1 MCPKG
6 TDERC
11 VMGCFLEMGQAIW
24 ELLEGDVE
32 AMRVSMRKG
41 KRMNCRIIWSKS
53 LSVILGEIE
62 NEKTVFTPLR
72 LLLFDEPLRKMP
84 DRVAVRHLSCLVKP
98 CIVMPFAMFCTT
110 KHA

>member
-41 KRMNCRIIWSKS
+41 KGMICRIIWSKS
-53 LSVILGEIE
+53 LSVIPGEIE
-62 NEKTVFTPLR
+62 NEKTVLR
-72 LLLFDEPLRKMP
+72 LCVSFSLTSRCGRCPNALPLGIFR
-84 DRVAVRHLSCLVKP
+84 AS
-98 CIVMPFAMFCTT
+98 
-110 KHA
+110 

>member
-6 TDERC
+6 TDEGC

-24 ELLEGDVE
+24 GLLEGDVE
-32 AMRVSMRKG
+32 AMRVSMWKG

-53 LSVILGEIE
+53 LSAIPGEIE
-62 NEKTVFTPLR
+62 NEKTVFMPLR

-98 CIVMPFAMFCTT
+98 CIVMPLGMFCAT

>member
-6 TDERC
+6 TDEGC

-41 KRMNCRIIWSKS
+41 KGMNCRIIWSKS
-53 LSVILGEIE
+53 LSVIPGEIE
-62 NEKTVFTPLR
+62 NEKTVFTAHPTNPVECCADANPKTMLPN
-72 LLLFDEPLRKMP
+72 D
-84 DRVAVRHLSCLVKP
+84 
-98 CIVMPFAMFCTT
+98 T
-110 KHA
+110 

>member
-32 AMRVSMRKG
+32 AMRVSCG
-41 KRMNCRIIWSKS
+41 KER
-53 LSVILGEIE
+53 G
-62 NEKTVFTPLR
+62 
-72 LLLFDEPLRKMP
+72 
-84 DRVAVRHLSCLVKP
+84 
-98 CIVMPFAMFCTT
+98 
-110 KHA
+110 

>member
-11 VMGCFLEMGQAIW
+11 VMGCFLEMGQAICG
-24 ELLEGDVE
+24 LLEGGVE
-32 AMRVSMRKG
+32 AMRVSMWKG

-53 LSVILGEIE
+53 LSAIPGEIE
-62 NEKTVFTPLR
+62 NEKPVFMPLR

-84 DRVAVRHLSCLVKP
+84 DRVAVRHLSCLVKL
-98 CIVMPFAMFCTT
+98 CIVMPFAMFCAT

>member
-6 TDERC
+6 TDEGC

-24 ELLEGDVE
+24 ALLEGDLG

-41 KRMNCRIIWSKS
+41 TRVNCRIIWSKS
-53 LSVILGEIE
+53 LSGISGEIE
-62 NEKTVFTPLR
+62 NEKTVFAPSH
-72 LLLFDEPLRKMP
+72 LLLLDEPLRKMP

-98 CIVMPFAMFCTT
+98 CIVMPLGMFCAT

>member
-6 TDERC
+6 TDEGC

-24 ELLEGDVE
+24 GLLGGDVE

-41 KRMNCRIIWSKS
+41 KGMNCRIIWSKS
-53 LSVILGEIE
+53 LSAIPGEIE

-98 CIVMPFAMFCTT
+98 CIVMPLGMFCAT

>member
-1 MCPKG
+1 MCHKA
-6 TDERC
+6 TYAQC
-11 VMGCFLEMGQAIW
+11 LMGCFLEIGQAIS

-41 KRMNCRIIWSKS
+41 MGMNCRIIWSKR
-53 LSVILGEIE
+53 LSVIPGEIE

-84 DRVAVRHLSCLVKP
+84 ERVAVRHLSCLVKP
-98 CIVMPFAMFCTT
+98 CIVMPLGMFCTT

>member
-1 MCPKG
+1 MCPKE

-41 KRMNCRIIWSKS
+41 KRMNCRIIGQK
-53 LSVILGEIE
+53 VC
-62 NEKTVFTPLR
+62 LR
-72 LLLFDEPLRKMP
+72 FQ
-84 DRVAVRHLSCLVKP
+84 VK
-98 CIVMPFAMFCTT
+98 
-110 KHA
+110 

>member
-41 KRMNCRIIWSKS
+41 KGMICRIIGQK
-53 LSVILGEIE
+53 V
-62 NEKTVFTPLR
+62 
-72 LLLFDEPLRKMP
+72 
-84 DRVAVRHLSCLVKP
+84 CL
-98 CIVMPFAMFCTT
+98 
-110 KHA
+110 

>member
-1 MCPKG
+1 MRPKWA
-6 TDERC
+6 DEGC

-24 ELLEGDVE
+24 GLLEGGVE

-41 KRMNCRIIWSKS
+41 KGMNCRIIWSKS
-53 LSVILGEIE
+53 LSAIPGEIE

-98 CIVMPFAMFCTT
+98 CVVMPLGMFCAT